1 MDTVKTTVFHYTSYC
16 AFRSIFTNSK
26 GNDFVTFWA
35 TNVKYMNDTTELIFG
50 QKKAKEFIYS
60 LEKIYRVRDELKLSL
75 FLDKNSVK
83 LPNCYAISFSR
94 LPDDLS
100 MWCRYADIGQGVNL
114 HFCDTEYSILLNKCK
129 SFPQKYDIKILGGI
143 RSYDMEYE
151 DIELNSFCGQLICK
165 EFEKYIQLA
174 NDASLNVETLK
185 FNTVT
190 TILMFGALLVKNKNF
205 EKEEEKRLFYFDN
218 NLDVKYKADN
228 KTPYIEKKIPKSLI
242 TGITLG
248 PTFDK
253 SKKLELEQLLVENGM
268 SNIDVALSDIP
279 YRIK

>member
-16 AFRSIFTNSK
+16 AFRSIFANSK
-26 GNDFVTFWA
+26 GNDFVTFLA

-100 MWCRYADIGQGVNL
+100 MWCRYADNGQGVNL
-114 HFCDTEYSILLNKCK
+114 HFCDTEYSILPNKCNPEM
-129 SFPQKYDIKILGGI
+129 FGGI
-143 RSYDMEYE
+143 KSYNLEYGE
-151 DIELNSFCGQLICK
+151 IDLNSSCGKLIRN
-165 EFEKYIQLA
+165 EFEEYVQLA
-174 NDASLNVETLK
+174 NYASLNIETLK
-185 FNTVT
+185 FYTVSK
-190 TILMFGALLVKNKNF
+190 ILMFGALLVKNKYF